1 MEGPVAS
8 FTKKRLPFITLLKT
22 RKTSASIALAIGAV
36 IAVLSLLLVPG
47 LIFSSHAQERNPNI
61 IFILADDLGYGD
73 LSCYGQKRFTTPN
86 IDRLATEGMKFTN
99 HYAGAPVCAPSRSA
113 LMTGLHTGHTFI
125 RGNKEVMPEG
135 QWPLPG
141 DSQTMLKMFKSAGYI
156 TGVFGK
162 WGLGSP
168 GSEGAPERQGVDN
181 FFGYNCQRLA
191 HNYYPAH
198 LWENEQKIE
207 LGGNRGAAKGDYAP
221 LLIHEKAMAFL
232 ETNKDKPFFLFY
244 PMVIPHAELAAPEEY
259 MSRFRG
265 KFPPEEKFDGVD
277 AGEPN
282 YQTGGYGSQDEPH
295 AAYAAMISLMDE
307 QVGDVIRKIAA
318 LGLDEN
324 TLIIFTSDNGP
335 HVEGGAD
342 PEYFDSNGI
351 LRGFKRD
358 LYEGGIRVPMIVRWS
373 GVIKGATVSEHIS
386 AFWDVMPT
394 FADLLK
400 IKTDK
405 TDGISFLPTLKG
417 DTRRQQQHKHLY
429 WEFHEQGGRRAL
441 RQGDWKLVQYD
452 WNKDVPAQ
460 FQLYNVRTD
469 PSETKDVA
477 ATFPERVKSLKAVMV
492 REHVPSPVFPLAAEK
507 Q

>member
-1 MEGPVAS
+1 MQSPGS
-8 FTKKRLPFITLLKT
+8 TIKKRTPQITLFNT
-22 RKTSASIALAIGAV
+22 RKTSASIHVNHRFAFTLIC
-36 IAVLSLLLVPG
+36 LLLLSCV
-47 LIFSSHAQERNPNI
+47 ISSSHAQERQPNI

-73 LSCYGQKRFTTPN
+73 LSCYGQKRFTTPH

-141 DSQTMLKMFKSAGYI
+141 DARTMLKMFKSAGYT

-198 LWENEQKIE
+198 LWDNDRKIA
-207 LGGNRGAAKGDYAP
+207 LAGNHSAAKEDYAP

-259 MSRFRG
+259 MSRFWG
-265 KFPPEEKFDGVD
+265 KFAPEKKVDGAD
-277 AGEPN
+277 AGEQN

-307 QVGDVIRKIAA
+307 QVGDVVKKVAA

-335 HVEGGAD
+335 HIEGGAD

-358 LYEGGIRVPMIVRWS
+358 LYEGGIRVPMIARWS
-373 GVIKGATVSEHIS
+373 GV
-386 AFWDVMPT
+386 
-394 FADLLK
+394 
-400 IKTDK
+400 
-405 TDGISFLPTLKG
+405 
-417 DTRRQQQHKHLY
+417 
-429 WEFHEQGGRRAL
+429 
-441 RQGDWKLVQYD
+441 
-452 WNKDVPAQ
+452 
-460 FQLYNVRTD
+460 
-469 PSETKDVA
+469 
-477 ATFPERVKSLKAVMV
+477 
-492 REHVPSPVFPLAAEK
+492 
-507 Q
+507 